1 MEKRSMFRFDKTQNL
16 FKRADKVAPGAVH
29 SNIRY
34 FSPHPLFFSRAE
46 GSRLWDVDGNE
57 FIDCVVNMAACILG
71 HGHPKVTEAVR
82 NQVQNGLTCGVETEL
97 SVEVAETLS
106 EMIPCAETVKFSNT
120 GTEAVMKAIMIA
132 RGFTGRERIIKMEG
146 GYNGWY
152 DCVLTSVKPDLEEAG
167 PENAPVSIPESEG
180 VLRDVA
186 KKTFIVPFNNVEVA
200 AKTVKKYRKEVAAL
214 IIEPVQFN
222 LGCVL
227 PKEGYLKAI
236 QEITEENDVLLIF
249 DEVIS
254 GFRVA
259 PGGAQEYYGVTPDV
273 ATFGKAIANGFPLSA
288 VAARADIME
297 TTRPGGKV
305 VYAGLYNGSQSSLAA
320 ASASLSI
327 LKTGDAQRKLDE
339 KTQRLVKGFKEMVK
353 DLGVTA
359 RLQGF
364 AGQFQVYF
372 TEREVSDY
380 RTAAAANA
388 KRFLIFQQSLLRQR
402 IYSLPLPPFHHGITL
417 AHTDEDI
424 DTILGAMENALKEV
438 KALD

>member
-1 MEKRSMFRFDKTQNL
+1 MFRFEKTQSL
-16 FKRADKVAPGAVH
+16 FKRAEKVAPGGIH

-34 FSPHPLFFSRAE
+34 LAPHPFFFSRAE

-71 HGHPKVTEAVR
+71 HGHAKVTEAVK

-97 SVEVAETLS
+97 CVEVAEMLS
-106 EMIPCAETVKFSNT
+106 DMIPCAETVKFSNT

-132 RGFTGRERIIKMEG
+132 RGFTDREGIIKMEG

-152 DCVLTSVKPDLEEAG
+152 DCVLTSVKPDLKEAG
-167 PENAPVSIPESEG
+167 PENAPISIPENEG
-180 VLRDVA
+180 ILRDAA
-186 KKTFIVPFNNVEVA
+186 KKTIIVPFNNVEVA
-200 AKTVKKYRKEVAAL
+200 EKIVKKHRREVAAL

-227 PKEGYLKAI
+227 PKEGYLRAI
-236 QEITEENDVLLIF
+236 REITEENDVLLIF

-259 PGGAQEYYGVTPDV
+259 PGGAQEYYGVTPDM

-288 VAARADIME
+288 VAARTDIME

-305 VYAGLYNGSQSSLAA
+305 GYAGLYNGSQSSLAA

-327 LKTGDAQRKLDE
+327 LKTGNVQRKLDE
-339 KTQRLVKGFKEMVK
+339 KTQRLVKRFKEMAEN
-353 DLGVTA
+353 LGITA

-380 RTAAAANA
+380 RTAAAADA
-388 KRFLIFQQSLLRQR
+388 KKFGVFQQSLLKQK
-402 IYSLPLPPFHHGITL
+402 IYSLPLSLFHHGITL

-424 DTILGAMENALKEV
+424 ETILGAMENALKEV
-438 KALD
+438 KALG